1 MRALQKFCVNRPVT
15 TAMFYLGL
23 ILMGSLALRELEVNL
38 LPELELP
45 RLTVVTLFN
54 NAAPEE
60 VESLITRPLS
70 ESVGTVG
77 RLKRITSE
85 SLEGI
90 SFLTL
95 QFNWGTRVDF
105 AVMEVREKLDLVR
118 GILPEDATRSLV
130 TRFDPGDD
138 PFMQLVFF
146 AKDFT
151 RPKDLRHFLESEV
164 KVYLDRVDGVAQV
177 EFAGGYKKEIQV
189 DVDQAAL
196 TAYGLSFPQIENSMA
211 ASNVNAP
218 AGSIQV
224 GDKDVLIRTLGEYRD
239 VQDIGRTVI
248 GKNPAGVPVQLA
260 RIASIRNGY
269 EERTGLSRY
278 NGRECVVVS
287 LRKESGKNTVQV
299 AEDARKAIKELE
311 ERFSRELNMEIVYDE
326 SRFVRASI
334 RNIAMALAVGSLLA
348 FFILILILRNLR
360 SPTILITVLPISI
373 LTTCLLMYTRGISLN
388 MMSLGGMA
396 LGIGMLFD
404 SGNVV
409 LSAIERQA
417 RQGLTGPAAALKGA
431 GEVTGSIT
439 AAVLTTVTV
448 FLPIVF
454 LESVV
459 GIVFAEMALTITFSL
474 LVSLTVSLTLIP
486 MLSSLRWPDWFYSDL
501 TRYRLVQRAAL
512 FEARIE
518 KVYESR
524 LRAVLLSPRRLFIL
538 LFLLLAGAMALFPL
552 VEREFIPEVDTGE
565 FSIDVENVRGASL
578 ESTAEIVGEIE
589 TRLLEHPDIEH
600 VIASIGFDRDQI
612 LGQQGGRAGRH
623 FAELRVVLADNRSES
638 ARDVAS
644 ALRESIHLRE
654 DIGVQFHLSGDV
666 LTEIFSPDA
675 KAISLELTGSDL
687 QVLRDVGEDLR
698 NRLSDIPGLVDI
710 ETSLQSKGREYHA
723 AFDDARMARAN
734 LSRRYLANY
743 LRTAI
748 DGSVATRLRVGDEEI
763 DIRLRLRQSDRA
775 SLRAI
780 ETLRVA
786 SENGGEFLPL
796 SQLMKVKSEAGYTSI
811 LRFGPVRVNRIMA
824 DLQGASRNEVFTEIS
839 DLIESLKLPEGY
851 RVAFSGEYENVQESF
866 RELGFAF
873 LLATVLIYMIL
884 AAQFESLRIPAIM
897 LLAIPLIVI
906 GVIPALLVSG
916 NSLNV
921 SAFTGL
927 ILLIGIVVDS
937 AALFYE
943 YVHLFIEEG
952 RSLNEAVVEA
962 GKVVLRPILMNNSTT
977 LLGLLPVALKL
988 GEGTEFQA
996 PMAIAVISGLI
1007 ASVFLSL
1014 FLIPVVFARLLARK
1028 YPVTVTATVVSD
1040 LTDVPERGTKRA

>member
-1 MRALQKFCVNRPVT
+1 MRVLQKFCVSRPVT

-23 ILMGSLALRELEVNL
+23 VLMGVLALRELEVNL

-70 ESVGTVG
+70 ESVGTVS

-85 SLEGI
+85 SLEGV

-118 GILPEDATRSLV
+118 GLLPEDATRSLV

-138 PFMQLVFF
+138 PFMQVVFF
-146 AKDFT
+146 AKDLA
-151 RPKDLRHFLESEV
+151 RPKDLRHFLENEI

-177 EFAGGYKKEIQV
+177 EFAGGYKKEVQV
-189 DVDQAAL
+189 DIDQTAL
-196 TAYGLSFPQIENSMA
+196 SAYGLSFPQIENSIA

-224 GDKDVLIRTLGEYRD
+224 GDKDVLIRTLGEYAD
-239 VQDIGRTVI
+239 VRDIGRTVI
-248 GKNPAGVPVQLA
+248 GKNQAGVPVQLA
-260 RIASIRNGY
+260 RVAEIRNGY

-299 AEDARKAIKELE
+299 AEDSRAAILALE
-311 ERFSRELNMEIVYDE
+311 ERFARELDMEIVYDE

-334 RNIAMALAVGSLLA
+334 QNIALALAIGSLLA
-348 FFILILILRNLR
+348 FSILILILRNLR
-360 SPTILITVLPISI
+360 SPTILITVLPISV

-409 LSAIERQA
+409 LSAIERQT
-417 RQGLTGPAAALKGA
+417 RQGLAGAEAALKGA

-474 LVSLTVSLTLIP
+474 LVSLMVSLTLIP
-486 MLSSLRWPDWFYSDL
+486 MLSSLRWPDWFYTDL
-501 TRYRLVQRAAL
+501 SRYRIVRRAAV
-512 FEARIE
+512 FEERLESA
-518 KVYESR
+518 YEGR
-524 LRAVLLSPRRLFIL
+524 LRSALARPRRLFLTLIL
-538 LFLLLAGAMALFPL
+538 LLVGAVALIPF

-565 FSIDVENVRGASL
+565 FSLEVENVRGASL
-578 ESTAEIVGEIE
+578 ASTAEIVGELE
-589 TRLLEHPDIEH
+589 SRLLEHPDIEH

-623 FAELRVVLADNRSES
+623 FAELRVVLADDRGES
-638 ARDVAS
+638 AREVA
-644 ALRESIHLRE
+644 ADLREKIQLRD

-666 LTEIFSPDA
+666 LTEIFTPDA
-675 KAISLELTGSDL
+675 KAISLELTGGDL
-687 QVLRDVGEDLR
+687 EVLRDLGGDLR
-698 NRLSDIPGLVDI
+698 DRLAKIPGIVDI
-710 ETSLQSKGREYHA
+710 ETSLQSQGREFHA
-723 AFDDARMARAN
+723 KFDDARMARAN

-763 DIRLRLRQSDRA
+763 DIRVRLRPEDRA
-775 SLRAI
+775 SLRTI

-786 SENGGEFLPL
+786 SERGDEFLPL
-796 SQLMKVKSEAGYTSI
+796 SQLMRVESESGYTSI
-811 LRFGPVRVNRIMA
+811 LRFGPVRVNRVTA
-824 DLQGASRNEVFTEIS
+824 DLQDANRNQVFDE
-839 DLIESLKLPEGY
+839 LAGVVESLKLPEGY
-851 RVAFSGEYENVQESF
+851 RVAFSGEYESVQESF

-884 AAQFESLRIPAIM
+884 AAQFESLRIPGIM

-906 GVIPALLVSG
+906 GVIPALLLTG

-927 ILLIGIVVDS
+927 ILLIGIVVDA

-943 YVHLFIEEG
+943 YVHVFIEEG
-952 RSLNEAVVEA
+952 RSLEDAIVEA

-996 PMAIAVISGLI
+996 PMAVAVISGLI

-1014 FLIPVVFARLLARK
+1014 FLIPVVFARVLAGK
-1028 YPVTVTATVVSD
+1028 HPATSAVLAEPVD
-1040 LTDVPERGTKRA
+1040 LDQPFESPERG